1 LDGSVASAIWVFQV
15 YRQRFEL
22 SYDALAN
29 WALENRG
36 SNPYVP
42 FGNSTYA
49 STHDE
54 WVAEGVAKERAY
66 GAHLQRKIDE
76 RQEKIRRTEKRK
88 VNHTFRIQKYKTRY
102 EQIRVF
108 NEQLAAM
115 DPLERLKAILA
126 SNIPL
131 EAIADSQLI
140 DCHAAIEILDEETAV
155 ALIKKLDRRKKGELK
170 KLKRS
175 LICRVTELTNLK

>member
-1 LDGSVASAIWVFQV
+1 
-15 YRQRFEL
+15 
-22 SYDALAN
+22 
-29 WALENRG
+29 
-36 SNPYVP
+36 
-42 FGNSTYA
+42 
-49 STHDE
+49 
-54 WVAEGVAKERAY
+54 
-66 GAHLQRKIDE
+66 
-76 RQEKIRRTEKRK
+76 
-88 VNHTFRIQKYKTRY
+88 
-102 EQIRVF
+102 
-108 NEQLAAM
+108 M